1 MTIFEDRLP
10 STDSRVLSMLYLESF
25 HGGRHDS
32 KPTRD
37 VGLHFN
43 VLSSTAIS
51 LSGTRLTY
59 SFSASG
65 LVSTMKEVNPPIW
78 TLTLRQLPRSQ
89 APDLG
94 TKLHHLDSEKRHGFE
109 GYSSGGDGWSCASTP
124 SRDDPSW

>member
-1 MTIFEDRLP
+1 
-10 STDSRVLSMLYLESF
+10 MLYLESF

-43 VLSSTAIS
+43 VLNGTAIS

-78 TLTLRQLPRSQ
+78 TLTLRQLPRSRPQ
-89 APDLG
+89 ILEPN
-94 TKLHHLDSEKRHGFE
+94 
-109 GYSSGGDGWSCASTP
+109 YII
-124 SRDDPSW
+124 